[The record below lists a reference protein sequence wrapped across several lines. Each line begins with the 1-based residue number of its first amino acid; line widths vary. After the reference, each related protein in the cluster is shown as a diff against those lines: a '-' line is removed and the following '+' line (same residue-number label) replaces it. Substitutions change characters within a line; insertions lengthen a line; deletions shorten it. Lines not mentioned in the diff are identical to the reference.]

1 VVDAAGSVTVKPAS
15 GQRRPTMTDFFHAY
29 DLRGTY
35 PDQIGESEAERLG
48 QAFAAHVT
56 DASAEESPEIV
67 VGRDGRRH
75 GHEVTEAFVD
85 GVLAAGV
92 GVMDVGLAP
101 TPAIY
106 YASWRDDV
114 FAVAVTASHNPPEYT
129 GFKFSRPGGL
139 AMSRVG
145 GMADVERRYELL
157 GEGDDGSGD
166 GSGDGDGDG
175 GSDGGGDG
183 AGATGVS
190 PDAGSVDAGPVHH
203 TGVAF
208 VEDYVDFVADR
219 VDLAEPVSVAA
230 NFGNGVAASCGVALL
245 ERIGC
250 DVTAVNDAIDGDFPS
265 HPPSPGEEA
274 ARRALT
280 DAMTDEDLGVIFDG
294 DGDRAGFVLPGRGY
308 VPEDQVIALMAEEL
322 LERNG
327 GEGAVVYDLRCSQL
341 VSERVE
347 AAGGTPRESRVGHT
361 FIAEAIHAEPE
372 PGAPSVVFA
381 GEVSGHYYFPGL
393 GAPWDDGLLAAAF
406 IAELASREDLA
417 ARLDA
422 YPDYPVSPEL
432 RIDCPEGAKQGV
444 LADVEAFYGDRE
456 TSDVDGVKVFFDA
469 GWALVRPSNT
479 EPKMSVR
486 VEADSEEALERLLA
500 DVEDVVRMAIEDN
513 S

>member
-1 VVDAAGSVTVKPAS
+1 
-15 GQRRPTMTDFFHAY
+15 MTEFFHAY

-35 PDQIGESEAERLG
+35 PDQIGEQEAERLG
-48 QAFAAHVT
+48 RAFAAHVR
-56 DASAEESPEIV
+56 DADEGGRDATIV

-75 GHEVTEAFVD
+75 GEQITDAFVA
-85 GVLAAGV
+85 GVTAAGV
-92 GVMDVGLAP
+92 DVRDVGLAP
-101 TPAIY
+101 TPALY
-106 YASWRDDV
+106 YASWHDDCY
-114 FAVAVTASHNPPEYT
+114 AAAVTASHNPPEYT

-139 AMSRVG
+139 AMSRDG
-145 GMADVERRYELL
+145 GMADVERRYER
-157 GEGDDGSGD
+157 GEEPS
-166 GSGDGDGDG
+166 SE
-175 GSDGGGDG
+175 SDGERREEDLL
-183 AGATGVS
+183 
-190 PDAGSVDAGPVHH
+190 D
-203 TGVAF
+203 
-208 VEDYVDFVADR
+208 DYVDFVTSR
-219 VDLAEPVSVAA
+219 VDLDGEVSVAA

-245 ERIGC
+245 EAIGC

-294 DGDRAGFVLPGRGY
+294 DGDRAGFVLPERGY

-322 LERNG
+322 VERNG

-347 AAGGTPRESRVGHT
+347 AAGGEPRESRVGHT

-372 PGAPSVVFA
+372 PGTPSVVFA

-417 ARLDA
+417 ARIDG
-422 YPDYPVSPEL
+422 YPEYPVSPEL

-513 S
+513 SQ